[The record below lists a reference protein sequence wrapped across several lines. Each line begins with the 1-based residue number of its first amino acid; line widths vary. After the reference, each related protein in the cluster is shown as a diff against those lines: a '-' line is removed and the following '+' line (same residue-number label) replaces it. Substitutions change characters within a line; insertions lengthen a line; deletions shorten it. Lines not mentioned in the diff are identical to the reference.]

1 MLIRNGE
8 AGRIGMRQVVS
19 VISGLSFCLAFL
31 LPTPTVANPDA
42 ASPTAGDDQILVETI
57 RATVG
62 DPLKSIVDNARDIE
76 ALRTFYSA
84 ETMHRSSTPRW
95 PHGENACCYFAIK
108 GRRPRWPEF

>member
-1 MLIRNGE
+1 
-8 AGRIGMRQVVS
+8 MRQVVS

-42 ASPTAGDDQILVETI
+42 ASPTAGDEQNLGETI

-84 ETMHRSSTPRW
+84 RN
-95 PHGENACCYFAIK
+95 NAPVFVRPDGPTEKMRAAISRLK
-108 GRRPRWPEF
+108 AQTKMA